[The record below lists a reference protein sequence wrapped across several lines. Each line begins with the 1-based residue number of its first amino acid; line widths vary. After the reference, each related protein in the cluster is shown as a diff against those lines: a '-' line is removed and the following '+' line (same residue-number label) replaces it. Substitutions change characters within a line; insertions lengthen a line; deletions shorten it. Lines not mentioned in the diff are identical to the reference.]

1 MLLHPVLLG
10 MLLSSA
16 SENPLL
22 SLTHMHTVSRGIYT
36 LHSEFYAFSYDRT
49 RNTALTPTNSWL
61 LSSYM
66 THLMS
71 DLNPQAML
79 NSDGILRS
87 TNFLQNSCLKQPV
100 QLSTRALVYQILVCH
115 VCLFRP

>member
-1 MLLHPVLLG
+1 MLLHPVLQG

-22 SLTHMHTVSRGIYT
+22 SLTHMRTVSRGIYT
-36 LHSEFYAFSYDRT
+36 PHSEFYTFSYDRT

-71 DLNPQAML
+71 DLNPRAML
-79 NSDGILRS
+79 TSDGILRS
-87 TNFLQNSCLKQPV
+87 TNVL
-100 QLSTRALVYQILVCH
+100 
-115 VCLFRP
+115 